1 MAEEE
6 VKIEEL
12 VRRIQEQLDR
22 IPRTITTEVQSLS
35 KIERRS
41 RRT

>member
-6 VKIEEL
+6 MKIEDI

-22 IPRTITTEVQSLS
+22 IPRTITTNVEGVS